1 MTMRSILTVRA
12 VAWRGALCLLLAA
25 ASQSEAQSSSSRV
38 SGLQLS
44 PAGGETELLISAQG
58 GALQR
63 WSDFTLDSPARVVVD
78 IAGARNGMTR
88 TRFDGLSRGGV
99 SSIRTSQFSPDVVRI
114 VIDLDRSLP
123 YTVQPSP
130 EGLRVRFSSGVMS
143 FAPWSSSTGGAM
155 PSTSGA
161 IPAGSASLNGSELSQ
176 PIATPQ
182 PRITV
187 TFQNADIRD
196 VLATIAEFT
205 GRSIVPGSG
214 VTGSVTATIRD
225 QPWDVALQ
233 TILRAYGLAAQEL
246 PSGIIQV
253 DAMERMMERQ
263 AQEPLITE
271 TFRINYVPVGEL
283 ATSLDPMRS
292 ERGRISVNPST
303 NTLIITDVESV
314 TNNVR
319 RMLTQLDVRTPQVSI
334 RAKII
339 FVNRTD
345 VEELGITYDLKD
357 SQGSSL
363 NRLVSAPDPR
373 SPTGGFTDQDLILL
387 GGNSIAA
394 LGNANVRVQGPQ
406 LETVISLVLGR
417 YTLVSFIDALQSAEL
432 SDVQAA
438 PTITTLD
445 NQEAEIWVGERTP
458 IRVVDVGQ
466 GAGGEAGGAARA
478 TAELVE
484 TGIRL
489 RVTPHITADR
499 RILMQL
505 HAERSSAQLAA
516 TDIGVI
522 FQQQQGTT
530 RLMVEDGETAVIGGL
545 TVTEV
550 GRTRAGIP
558 FLMDLPVVGRLFRT
572 ERTREQKRDLLI
584 MVTPHIVDDRS

>member
-1 MTMRSILTVRA
+1 MTMSFVWTVRSA
-12 VAWRGALCLLLAA
+12 CWRGVLCLLLLVSAA
-25 ASQSEAQSSSSRV
+25 EAQSQMSAIRIG
-38 SGLQLS
+38 GLQLLS
-44 PAGGETELLISAQG
+44 SAGQTELLIESD
-58 GALQR
+58 GASPMR

-78 IAGARNGMTR
+78 IPGARNGITR
-88 TRFDGLSRGGV
+88 SRYDALSRGGI
-99 SSIRTSQFSPDVVRI
+99 SGLRASQFSPDVVRV
-114 VIDLDRSLP
+114 VIDLERAVS
-123 YTVQPSP
+123 YTVEQAP
-130 EGLRVRFSSGVMS
+130 EGLRVRFATGASS
-143 FAPWSSSTGGAM
+143 FAPWSSGGAGAAS
-155 PSTSGA
+155 PRQQTS
-161 IPAGSASLNGSELSQ
+161 IPAGNSGSRMQ
-176 PIATPQ
+176 PIPSDQ

-196 VLATIAEFT
+196 VLSTIAEFT

-214 VTGSVTATIRD
+214 VTGNVTATIRD

-233 TILRAYGLAAQEL
+233 TILRAYGLAAQEM

-253 DAMERMMERQ
+253 DAIELLQSRQ
-263 AQEPLITE
+263 AQEPLLTE

-292 ERGRISVNPST
+292 ERGRISVNAST
-303 NTLIITDVESV
+303 NTLIVTDVESV
-314 TNNVR
+314 VDNVR
-319 RMLTQLDVRTPQVSI
+319 RMLGQLDVRTPQVSI

-357 SQGSSL
+357 LRGSSL
-363 NRLVSAPDPR
+363 NRLTSAPDPA
-373 SPTGGFTDQDLILL
+373 SPGGFTNQDLILL

-438 PTITTLD
+438 PTITTMD

-458 IRVVDVGQ
+458 IRVVDVGTP
-466 GAGGEAGGAARA
+466 GVGDVGGGAARA

-572 ERTREQKRDLLI
+572 ERVREQKRDLLI
-584 MVTPHIVDDRS
+584 MVTPHIVEDRN